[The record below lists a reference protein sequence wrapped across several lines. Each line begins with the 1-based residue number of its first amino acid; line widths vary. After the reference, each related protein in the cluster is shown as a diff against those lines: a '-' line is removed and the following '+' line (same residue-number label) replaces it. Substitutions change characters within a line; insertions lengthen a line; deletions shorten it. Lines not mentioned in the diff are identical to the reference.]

1 MARRPGDHAHDAAS
15 IRDRIAAGARPS
27 YLRDWVYGAID
38 GAVTTFAIVAGVVG
52 AELSASVVLVL
63 GAANLFA
70 DGFSM
75 AAANYSGTRAEHEE
89 RRRLRRV
96 ELRHIRDDPAG
107 ERREIAEIFRA
118 KGFEGQ
124 VLAEIV
130 DVVSADVDRWVE
142 TMLAEEY
149 GQPPVLRRPLQAAA
163 VTFAAFAAAGAA
175 PLLPFAV
182 GVPDPALWSLGLTA
196 ATFFGVGAARSRWS
210 TSRWSTTGLETLG
223 IGLAAAGVAFGVGW
237 LLRGLV

>member
-15 IRDRIAAGARPS
+15 IRDRLAAGARPS

-75 AAANYSGTRAEHEE
+75 AAANYTGTRAEHEE

-107 ERREIAEIFRA
+107 ERREIAEIFRT
-118 KGFEGQ
+118 KGFDGP

-142 TMLAEEY
+142 TMLTEEY
-149 GQPPVLRRPLQAAA
+149 GQPPILRRPLTAAA
-163 VTFAAFAAAGAA
+163 VTFVAFAVAGAA
-175 PLLPFAV
+175 PLLPFAF
-182 GVPDPALWSLGLTA
+182 GVSDAALWSLGLTA

-210 TSRWSTTGLETLG
+210 TSRWTRTGLETLA